1 MRGLVVPLLYF
12 LFNTIAMKFDCCIG
26 YSPKALCIEEEREA
40 LWSFKKGIHDPSDRL
55 SSWIGEECCNWKGV
69 FCHNT

>member
-55 SSWIGEECCNWKGV
+55 S
-69 FCHNT
+69 